1 MGAIR
6 DVVRAG
12 GQLAVLGS
20 LAATAGLAVGMGLA
34 AKGLEVAKSTA
45 ENPGAPQIFKRVCS
59 PINTAAQTARRA
71 AIHADKA
78 LYARLYP
85 QHHAA
90 AGRVSLAQPDRDYG
104 IAIRQAMPDPDK
116 VVTEWCAGDRRQALE
131 DMRYIAAFGTDAQ
144 IKALLN
150 ELKTIEFQ
158 PELSG
163 VIRDMEEKL
172 S

>member
-20 LAATAGLAVGMGLA
+20 LAATAGLAVGAGVA
-34 AKGLEVAKSTA
+34 AKGLEAAQRTA
-45 ENPGAPQIFKRVCS
+45 GNPGAPRVLREVCGR
-59 PINTAAQTARRA
+59 IDGAAQTARRA

-85 QHHAA
+85 QHAA
-90 AGRVSLAQPDRDYG
+90 AGRVSLAAPERDYG
-104 IAIRQAMPDPDK
+104 IAIRQAMPDPDA
-116 VVTEWCAGDRRQALE
+116 VVTEWCAGDRRQAQE
-131 DMRYIAAFGTDAQ
+131 DMRYIAAFGSDAQ
-144 IKALLN
+144 IRALLN
-150 ELKTIEFQ
+150 ELQTIEFQ
-158 PELSG
+158 SELSG
-163 VIRDMEEKL
+163 VIREMEEKL

>member
-12 GQLAVLGS
+12 GQLAMLGS
-20 LAATAGLAVGMGLA
+20 IAATAGLAVGVGLA
-34 AKGLEVAKSTA
+34 AKGLGVAKNTA
-45 ENPGAPQIFKRVCS
+45 EDPGAPQIFRKICARIDS
-59 PINTAAQTARRA
+59 AAQTARRA
-71 AIHADKA
+71 AVHADGA
-78 LYARLYP
+78 LYERLYP
-85 QHHAA
+85 QYAK
-90 AGRVSLAQPDRDYG
+90 AGRVSIVEPAERDYG

-144 IKALLN
+144 IRALLN

-163 VIRDMEEKL
+163 VIREMDEKL